1 MFRPAELSVLFQ
13 LKRNSKSCYHRKM
26 TVLLGCETSQWFRM
40 KITEREENAEIV
52 SCKIES
58 EFWFYLEF
66 VEWRNTAKIK
76 TNMRHFFNELE
87 IWKYFLSI
95 NKERIVRICRKLNIM
110 KCWSILLQMTVY
122 TWWYVKMQHR
132 MSLKVI
138 CLFVIKIDDEIKQN
152 FKRNFK
158 LKFIEN
164 DFYFW
169 LKIIA

>member
-95 NKERIVRICRKLNIM
+95 NKERIVRICRKLNIWIILWNVDRYYYKWQFTRDDTS
-110 KCWSILLQMTVY
+110 KCSIEC
-122 TWWYVKMQHR
+122 R
-132 MSLKVI
+132 LK
-138 CLFVIKIDDEIKQN
+138 LFVYSLS
-152 FKRNFK
+152 K
-158 LKFIEN
+158 LTVK
-164 DFYFW
+164 
-169 LKIIA
+169 